1 MAVIDIAIDMG
12 STYTTIFKKGSG
24 IVLREPTAVCLQK
37 TTKGSKVKEVGIK
50 AKKMQGRTGV
60 NTAIVFPVVEGVIKN
75 VDLCIE
81 MLSQFLAK
89 IIPNTLFRPK
99 IRAVV
104 TVPCG
109 LNAEEIADYEKVM
122 YGVNIGRIYLVPAI
136 LASAIGDDLKTS
148 QPRGSLVVNIG
159 GGKTEIAVIS
169 LDSIVNGCMLS
180 VGGKLMDTS
189 IAEYVKDLFDINI
202 SEATAEKIKQEVAS
216 LYENDRS
223 SIEFSGADISS
234 SRPVT
239 EIVNAQQISIA
250 VSTFYDDI
258 IKAINGIIN
267 SCKPDIVADITET
280 GIIVSGGG
288 SQITGLE
295 NYFRKNLNLSVKV
308 PDSAINSV
316 ILGAGK
322 LISDEFLLEK
332 VMREN

>member
-12 STYTTIFKKGSG
+12 SCYTTIFKKGSG
-24 IVLREPTAVCLQK
+24 IVLREPSCVCLQK
-37 TTKGSKVKEVGIK
+37 TTKGDRVKEIGQK

-60 NTAIVFPVVEGVIKN
+60 GAAVVFPICEGVIRN

-81 MLSQFLAK
+81 MLNYFLSK
-89 IIPNTLFRPK
+89 VVPTTVIRPK
-99 IRAVV
+99 VRAVV
-104 TVPCG
+104 TLPCG
-109 LNAEEIADYEKVM
+109 LSSEEVSDYEKVC
-122 YGVNIGRIYLVPAI
+122 YGANIGRLYFVPAI
-136 LASAIGDDLKTS
+136 LASAIGDEVQTS
-148 QPRGSLVVNIG
+148 QSRGSLVVNIG
-159 GGKTEIAVIS
+159 GGKTEIAVVG
-169 LDSIVNGCMLS
+169 LDSIVHGCMLS
-180 VGGKLMDTS
+180 IGGKLMDTS
-189 IAEYVKDLFDINI
+189 IIEYVNTLFNINI
-202 SEATAEKIKQEVAS
+202 SENTAEKIKVEVAS

-223 SIEFSGADISS
+223 SIEFSGSDVSS

-239 EIVNAQQISIA
+239 EVASAKQISIA

-267 SCKPDIVADITET
+267 VCKPDIVADITES
-280 GIIVSGGG
+280 GVVVSGGG

-295 NYFRKNLNLSVKV
+295 NYFRKSLNLPVKV
-308 PDSAINSV
+308 SENATNSV

>member
-12 STYTTIFKKGSG
+12 SSYTTIFKKGSG
-24 IVLREPTAVCLQK
+24 IVLREPTAVCIQK
-37 TTKGSKVKEVGIK
+37 ASKGTKVKEVGIK

-60 NTAIVFPVVEGVIKN
+60 NTAVVFPVVEGVIKN

-81 MLSQFLAK
+81 MLTQFLAK
-89 IIPNTLFRPK
+89 IVPNTFIRPK

-109 LNAEEIADYEKVM
+109 LTSEEVADYEKVM
-122 YGVNIGRIYLVPAI
+122 YGANIGRIYIVPTI
-136 LASAIGDDLKTS
+136 LASAIGDDIKTS

-159 GGKTEIAVIS
+159 GGKTESAVIS
-169 LDSIVNGCMLS
+169 LDSIVNGCMVS
-180 VGGKLMDTS
+180 IGGKLMDSAIT
-189 IAEYVKDLFDINI
+189 ERVKDLFDINI
-202 SEATAEKIKQEVAS
+202 SETTAEKIKQEVAS

-223 SIEFSGADISS
+223 SLEFSGADISS

-239 EIVNAQQISIA
+239 EVVNAKQISIA

-267 SCKPDIVADITET
+267 TCKPDIVADITEA
-280 GIIVSGGG
+280 GIVVSGGG

-295 NYFRKNLNLSVKV
+295 NYFRKALNLSVKV
-308 PDSAINSV
+308 PDNAVNSV

>member
-24 IVLREPTAVCLQK
+24 IVLREPTAICLQK
-37 TTKGSKVKEVGIK
+37 TAKGNKVKEIGQK

-60 NTAIVFPVVEGVIKN
+60 NTAVVFPVCEGVIKN
-75 VDLCIE
+75 VDLCSQ
-81 MLSQFLAK
+81 MLTYFLSK
-89 IIPNTLFRPK
+89 VIPNSFIKPK

-104 TVPCG
+104 TIPCG
-109 LNAEEIADYEKVM
+109 LTAEEIADYEKVM
-122 YGVNIGRIYLVPAI
+122 YGANIGRVYLVPAI
-136 LASAIGDDLKTS
+136 IASAIGDDIKTS

-159 GGKTEIAVIS
+159 GGKTEVAVIS

-180 VGGKLMDTS
+180 IGGKQMD
-189 IAEYVKDLFDINI
+189 IAIIEYVKSLFNINI
-202 SEATAEKIKQEVAS
+202 SESTAEKIKQEVAS

-223 SIEFSGADISS
+223 AIEFSGADISS

-239 EIVNAQQISIA
+239 EVVTSKQISIA

-258 IKAINGIIN
+258 IKTINSIIN
-267 SCKPDIVADITET
+267 SCKPDIVADITES
-280 GIIVSGGG
+280 GILVTGGG

-295 NYFRKNLNLSVKV
+295 NYFRKSLNLSVKV
-308 PDSAINSV
+308 PDNPNNSV

-332 VMREN
+332 IIREN

>member
-1 MAVIDIAIDMG
+1 MAVVDIAIDMG
-12 STYTTIFKKGSG
+12 SCYTTIFKKGSG

-37 TTKGSKVKEVGIK
+37 TTKGNKIKEVGAK

-60 NTAIVFPVVEGVIKN
+60 NTAIVFPVVEGIIKN

-89 IIPNTLFRPK
+89 IVPNTLIRPK

-109 LNAEEIADYEKVM
+109 LTSEEIADYEKVM
-122 YGVNIGRIYLVPAI
+122 YGANIGRIYLVPAI
-136 LASAIGDDLKTS
+136 LASAIGDDVKTS
-148 QPRGSLVVNIG
+148 QSRGSLVVNIG
-159 GGKTEIAVIS
+159 GGKTEIAVVG
-169 LDSIVNGCMLS
+169 LDSIVNGCMIS
-180 VGGKLMDTS
+180 VGGKLMDTA
-189 IAEYVKDLFDINI
+189 IIEYVKDLFNINI
-202 SEATAEKIKQEVAS
+202 SETTAEKIKQEVAS

-223 SIEFSGADISS
+223 CIEFGGADISS

-239 EIVNAQQISIA
+239 EVVNAKQISIA

-267 SCKPDIVADITET
+267 TCKPDIVADITES
-280 GIIVSGGG
+280 GVVISGGG

-295 NYFRKNLNLSVKV
+295 NYFRKSLNLSVKV
-308 PDSAINSV
+308 PDTAVNSV

-332 VMREN
+332 ILREN